1 MKNEKGFTLVEMLV
15 VLFIISILILVTI
28 PNVSKHF
35 ATIDEK
41 GCDAYVLML
50 QGQVEAYKLNNGKHP
65 TSVDDLHSAG
75 YITNND
81 PKCPNDEKITI
92 VDGVVK
98 GPVKKVPADT
108 DGAAKPNGE

>member
-41 GCDAYVLML
+41 GCDAYVAMV
-50 QGQVEAYKLNNGKHP
+50 QGQVEAYKIDKMKFP
-65 TSVDDLHSAG
+65 TVSELITEG
-75 YITNND
+75 YISTEEA
-81 PKCPNDEKITI
+81 KCPSGEAIIIKE
-92 VDGVVK
+92 DGLVIAE
-98 GPVKKVPADT
+98 GRDNPANSQQ
-108 DGAAKPNGE
+108 GGENIAQ